1 MKLDLSACQV
11 VDIAGNN
18 TAHPAKQI
26 DVVENRASQF
36 RRDTRSKGD
45 LALLLATGQF
55 TVFSKLDRAQ
65 LIRTASDI
73 LAPSDSS
80 LGIPFTNG
88 VRKTPAR
95 SRRQV

>member
-55 TVFSKLDRAQ
+55 TVFS
-65 LIRTASDI
+65 
-73 LAPSDSS
+73 
-80 LGIPFTNG
+80 
-88 VRKTPAR
+88 
-95 SRRQV
+95 